1 MSWYPGLHVHYLSVV
16 YFFDPIVFNDNLWL
30 LYIEYDL
37 IFLLSDIGQS
47 VEGVEIEGVIP
58 SDSKYFYIN

>member
-1 MSWYPGLHVHYLSVV
+1 MHYLSVV
-16 YFFDPIVFNDNLWL
+16 YFFDPIVFNDNLWP
-30 LYIEYDL
+30 LYIGYDL